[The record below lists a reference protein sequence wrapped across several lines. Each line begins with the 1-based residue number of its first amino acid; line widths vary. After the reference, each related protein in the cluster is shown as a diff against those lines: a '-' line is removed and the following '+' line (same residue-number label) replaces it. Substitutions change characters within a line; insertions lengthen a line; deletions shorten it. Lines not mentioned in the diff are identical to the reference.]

1 MGLLQGDM
9 MTQIFEYTIY
19 SDDFDEID
27 SLERAF
33 LILDATKIN
42 HEGWPTAYGG
52 TGITLWAETTYP
64 KKTIRQILKV
74 TAAKLRQCRAVN
86 K

>member
-1 MGLLQGDM
+1 MIQV
-9 MTQIFEYTIY
+9 FEYTIH

-33 LILDATKIN
+33 LILEATKIN
-42 HEGWPTAYGG
+42 YEGWPTAYGG

-64 KKTIRQILKV
+64 KKVIKQILKV
-74 TAAKLRQCRAVN
+74 TAAKLLKTRAVN
-86 K
+86 P